1 MRAPAL
7 QNPVAL
13 AKCTAIGLRTIHR
26 LANGKAAPVLKLN
39 PLTYFKFRI
48 LRRPLEKLIQ
58 MVKKF
63 QEAASRGEQVGL
75 TDDEMRFYDALA
87 NNEPAF
93 KELADEA
100 LKKVA
105 NELTPLAQRSLLDC
119 DRTEAA
125 NSFVSLAYRSLANTR
140 AALASILTPVC
151 FSPLR

>member
-1 MRAPAL
+1 
-7 QNPVAL
+7 
-13 AKCTAIGLRTIHR
+13 
-26 LANGKAAPVLKLN
+26 
-39 PLTYFKFRI
+39 
-48 LRRPLEKLIQ
+48 

-125 NSFVSLAYRSLANTR
+125 NSFVSLAYRSLAKTR
-140 AALASILTPVC
+140 AALSSIWAPVC
-151 FSPLR
+151 LSPLR